1 MTGEHETMT
10 FEQAFTQLEETVQ
23 RLEAGNLSLEES
35 IALFEEGMRLAQLC
49 GTRLDQAELRVSQ
62 LVAGPDGYRVEPFA

>member
-1 MTGEHETMT
+1 MTDEQIT
-10 FEQAFTQLEETVQ
+10 FEQALARLEEMVS

-35 IALFEEGMRLAQLC
+35 IALFEEGMRLAQVC
-49 GTRLDQAELRVSQ
+49 GTRLDEAELRVSQ

>member
-1 MTGEHETMT
+1 MGEQELVT
-10 FEQAFTQLEETVQ
+10 FEDAFTRLEETVR

-35 IALFEEGMRLAQLC
+35 IALFEEGMRLAQVC
-49 GTRLDQAELRVSQ
+49 GAQLDQAELRVNQ